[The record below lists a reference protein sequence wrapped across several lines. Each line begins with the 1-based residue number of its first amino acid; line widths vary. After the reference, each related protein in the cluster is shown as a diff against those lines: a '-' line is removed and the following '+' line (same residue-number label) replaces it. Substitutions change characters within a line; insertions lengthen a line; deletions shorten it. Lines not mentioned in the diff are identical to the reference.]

1 MIKRLLAAV
10 AAVVLASSPGLVT
23 PTPVAAAGRT
33 LYVSTTG
40 RDFNP
45 DGWSTPPNSIA
56 TPWLTIQRT
65 MRRALPGDTIVVR
78 GGTYTEIAGWG
89 IVPATGSAPIRVQNY
104 PGERVVL
111 KGVLQMD
118 NADYWIVR
126 GINVTRD
133 PALGRKEMLVKFAG
147 GTGWQ
152 FLDAEVWGT
161 NGVSNVMVTRS
172 TNHGAPSNY
181 RIAGNCIH
189 DNNAVGDPVQNDHNL
204 YLMPGF
210 DAGPGLIERNIFFN
224 AENGAHI
231 KAAGS
236 SSSTGAAN
244 VTIRYNT
251 MVRGRVGIVVAYGSH
266 HNTMTRN
273 LIGAQAALDTP
284 PYSIAIRGYR
294 ITGQAN
300 ASSSVAVWGYRLS
313 VASEDSTYPIRS
325 SNVARVNP
333 GFDSTLRCSGFHPS
347 DATARTFG
355 RYAP

>member
-1 MIKRLLAAV
+1 MKKSLLAAV
-10 AAVVLASSPGLVT
+10 AALVLVSAPGLLA
-23 PTPVAAAGRT
+23 PSPVAAAGRT

-40 RDFNP
+40 RDFNA
-45 DGWSTPPNSIA
+45 DGWSTPPNSIT
-56 TPWLTIQRT
+56 TPWRTIQRT

-78 GGTYTEIAGWG
+78 GGTYVEIAGWG
-89 IVPATGSAPIRVQNY
+89 IVPATSSAPIKVRNY
-104 PGERVVL
+104 SGERVVL
-111 KGVLQMD
+111 KGVLQLD
-118 NADYWIVR
+118 NADYWTVY

-152 FLDAEVWGT
+152 FLNAEVWGT
-161 NGVSNVMVTRS
+161 NGVSNVMVTPS
-172 TNHGAPSNY
+172 TKHGAPSNY

-189 DNNAVGDPVQNDHNL
+189 DNDAVGDPPQNDHNI
-204 YLMPGF
+204 YLMPGY
-210 DAGPGLIERNIFFN
+210 DAGPGLIERNILFN

-244 VTIRYNT
+244 VTIRNNT

-273 LIGAQAALDTP
+273 LIGAQASTYAA
-284 PYSIAIRGYR
+284 PYSTAIRGYR
-294 ITGQAN
+294 VTGQAN
-300 ASSSVAVWGYRLS
+300 ASSSVAVWGYKS
-313 VASEDSTYPIRS
+313 AVVSEDSTNPIRS
-325 SNVARVNP
+325 SNVTWVNP

-347 DATARTFG
+347 NATAKTFG